1 MKKKT
6 LSLIMSATILAAIAT
21 GCGKPAATE
30 VTPDI
35 SAEETPETTD
45 TSETPETTEAATVQ
59 DTEEQDENAGSSENE
74 DTIMD
79 RNGNMI
85 TLPEKTETIVSMSP

>member
-21 GCGKPAATE
+21 GCGKPADAE

-35 SAEETPETTD
+35 SAEETPETPD

-59 DTEEQDENAGSSENE
+59 DTEEQDENA
-74 DTIMD
+74 
-79 RNGNMI
+79 
-85 TLPEKTETIVSMSP
+85 